1 MSEFKLELY
10 VRVQLWL
17 SMLVTIAFD
26 ICV

>member
-1 MSEFKLELY
+1 MSEIKLELY